1 MKHGY
6 QKIKIHSGKD
16 SNRMIL
22 RKLLS
27 NFFINSHIVTTEKK
41 GKILKTAVDTMVS
54 KLKQDK
60 PANRNVVLSYIG
72 DTKLVKHLFD
82 KIGSQ
87 VSNINGGFV
96 RLIKLGQRE
105 NDGSMMT
112 RLEWAHPV
120 VNDYK
125 KIASV
130 KKPVEKKNVKVAK
143 DKVEKNID
151 ESIK

>member
-41 GKILKTAVDTMVS
+41 GKILKTAVDALVS

-82 KIGSQ
+82 KVGNQ
-87 VSNINGGFV
+87 VSSINGGFV

-112 RLEWAHPV
+112 KLEWAHPV

-125 KIASV
+125 KVTNAIAPAKV
-130 KKPVEKKNVKVAK
+130 KKVKVAN
-143 DKVEKNID
+143 EKAEVNN
-151 ESIK
+151 EIKK